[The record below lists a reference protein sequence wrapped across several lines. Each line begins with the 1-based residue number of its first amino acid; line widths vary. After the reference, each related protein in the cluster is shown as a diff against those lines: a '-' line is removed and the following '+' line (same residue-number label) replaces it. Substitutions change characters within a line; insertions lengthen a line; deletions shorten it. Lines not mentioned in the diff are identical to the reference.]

1 VAGTDAGD
9 GLVAEHITVRF
20 GGLVALKDVSL
31 RVGPAEVVA
40 LIGPNGAGKTT
51 LLNVIGG
58 FVRPVQSPSLRFH
71 SINLLKMTPQARPRA
86 GLARTFQH
94 AELFAEVT
102 VRETVTMAARLPRS
116 GRAMA
121 PTGHAE
127 DILDRLGLTAH
138 ADRMPG
144 ELPFGIQKRVDIARA
159 LGLNPSLIV
168 MDEPFSG
175 LDVDEQRELHD
186 LIVELKQSGL
196 AVLLVDHAVQQV
208 LSLADRVYVLDYG
221 RVIAA
226 GVPDE
231 IRADEAVRVA
241 YFGTASV
248 NT

>member
-1 VAGTDAGD
+1 
-9 GLVAEHITVRF
+9 
-20 GGLVALKDVSL
+20 
-31 RVGPAEVVA
+31 
-40 LIGPNGAGKTT
+40 
-51 LLNVIGG
+51 
-58 FVRPVQSPSLRFH
+58 
-71 SINLLKMTPQARPRA
+71 
-86 GLARTFQH
+86 
-94 AELFAEVT
+94 
-102 VRETVTMAARLPRS
+102 
-116 GRAMA
+116 
-121 PTGHAE
+121 
-127 DILDRLGLTAH
+127 
-138 ADRMPG
+138 MPG